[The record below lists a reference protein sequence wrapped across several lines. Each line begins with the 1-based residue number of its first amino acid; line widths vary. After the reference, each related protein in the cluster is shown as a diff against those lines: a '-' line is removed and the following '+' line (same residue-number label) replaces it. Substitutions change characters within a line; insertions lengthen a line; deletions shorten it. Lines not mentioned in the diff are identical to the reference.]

1 MHVRRSVL
9 GWGVFLILAGAVP
22 LAAQAGYLTNDQIER
37 LWQLWPLILIGIG
50 AGLVLSRTRFG
61 LIGGLIVA
69 ATFGLMVGGLL
80 SSGLGTVTGT
90 GCGTD
95 SRTAAFPDREGLI
108 SNAGAVSID
117 LACGDLTLT
126 TQAGDGWLVAGQDL
140 DGIGPSVDASTSSL
154 EIATTDER
162 SGPFWLG
169 GGRQSW
175 IVTLPQGPTLD
186 VDLQFDAGTAT
197 VDLVGA
203 ALGRL
208 SLRANAGKATLDL
221 GSTRQVNEV
230 DVQINAGSLGLTLPD
245 RSLTGSIRA
254 NAGAVRICVP
264 AGVALRL
271 RTGGALNSYTYG
283 GRDLVQEGSTWSSPG
298 FDDAPVR
305 IDLETI
311 ANAGSFTL
319 DPEDGCG

>member
-22 LAAQAGYLTNDQIER
+22 LAARAGYLTDDQIER

-50 AGLVLSRTRFG
+50 TGVVLSRTRFG

-80 SSGLGTVTGT
+80 SGGLGTVTGT
-90 GCGTD
+90 GCGVD
-95 SRTAAFPDREGLI
+95 SRTAAFPNREGLI
-108 SNAGAVSID
+108 SNTGTVSID
-117 LACGDLTLT
+117 LACGDLTLA
-126 TQAGDGWLVAGQDL
+126 TQAGDGWRVAGRDS
-140 DGIGPSVDASTSSL
+140 DGSGPSVYASNSSL
-154 EIATTDER
+154 GIATTDDR

-169 GGRQSW
+169 GGRESW
-175 IVTLPQGPTLD
+175 TITLPQAPTLD
-186 VDLQFDAGTAT
+186 VDLRFDAGTAM
-197 VDLVGA
+197 VDLDGA

-208 SLRANAGKATLDL
+208 SLRANAGRATLDL
-221 GSTRQVNEV
+221 GSTRQVNEI
-230 DVQINAGSLGLTLPD
+230 DLQLNAGSLGLTLPD

-271 RTGGALNSYTYG
+271 TTGGALNSYAYG
-283 GRDLVQEGSTWSSPG
+283 GSDLVQDGSTWSSPG
-298 FDDAPVR
+298 FDNAQVR